1 MWIRTCSN
9 DLLQS
14 AQITS
19 VQIRALAALWPSW
32 RRLDVVIA
40 SLSFTRKREEHILN
54 FTPSHSRFVLINRCL
69 KNISSNISPNMFYW
83 QLMIFNLI
91 HRSSSTEKKAARK
104 AQLALRET
112 GPKTAVNCHV
122 EYLDGLVCVF
132 WGEDGVWGYIRSWKN
147 RIWPNGGMPQ
157 VFCFPPRHGS
167 LKFGTSW
174 SQPFV
179 VLKWYPHLA
188 AWKGSCPCSKSTAV
202 AWKKTKHASFTTQ
215 SPSTTQNWTG
225 STYVNMLTHV
235 TTTNAPN
242 MV

>member
-1 MWIRTCSN
+1 MWIGTCSN

-54 FTPSHSRFVLINRCL
+54 FTPSHSRFVLIIRCL

-132 WGEDGVWGYIRSWKN
+132 WAEDGVWGYIRSWN
-147 RIWPNGGMPQ
+147 PRIWPNGGVYASSFLFSPKTWIIEIWNIMVPAIRRPKM
-157 VFCFPPRHGS
+157 VPSLGS
-167 LKFGTSW
+167 LKRIMSLFKEHG
-174 SQPFV
+174 
-179 VLKWYPHLA
+179 
-188 AWKGSCPCSKSTAV
+188 CC
-202 AWKKTKHASFTTQ
+202 
-215 SPSTTQNWTG
+215 
-225 STYVNMLTHV
+225 MEED
-235 TTTNAPN
+235 
-242 MV
+242 